1 MMLAGRVP
9 LNLFSGA
16 NLPQCRKWITVPT
29 GRTMATY
36 KLLIAGIDER
46 NEGNLPVRKFRPTLL
61 RHSAV
66 RMTRS
71 GHKEVCVPSV
81 FSAHKIRL
89 KWSTGRS
96 HVQLPVCCAARH
108 GTQQQLRA
116 TACSPTSACDER
128 TSYGAHAAA

>member
-16 NLPQCRKWITVPT
+16 NLPKCREWITVPT
-29 GRTMATY
+29 GRIMATY
-36 KLLIAGIDER
+36 KLFIAGIDER
-46 NEGNLPVRKFRPTLL
+46 NEGNLPVREFRPTLL

-81 FSAHKIRL
+81 CSTHEIL
-89 KWSTGRS
+89 LEWSTGRS
-96 HVQLPVCCAARH
+96 LVQLPVCFAARH

-116 TACSPTSACDER
+116 MACSPKSACEER
-128 TSYGAHAAA
+128 TSYEAHAAA